1 MAQTVIHPH
10 PNRQSGFS
18 LVELM
23 VSMAIGL
30 VILLAI
36 ISMLVTSSRTQ
47 KELQSSSDIEENG
60 SYSINTLYEELRH
73 TGYFGHYFQSTP
85 TTPATLPDP
94 CAIDATSL
102 LSAIALPIQG
112 YRATSKTSRP
122 DISST
127 SCQTSYLPNA
137 NLQPGSD
144 IIVMR
149 RADTA
154 VLSGTP
160 VTNEVYLQ
168 ANVTTAAI
176 QFGSSTAN
184 VPSTTADGGV
194 VSINKRNGATVS
206 AADTRKLHV
215 TLFFV
220 APCSVGSGTNGICTS
235 SDDTIPTLKRLD
247 LTAASGATAMVI
259 TPVAEGVEFMKVL
272 YGIDTDTATNSQ
284 TGMVGSGVPS
294 TYSNAPTLSQWTS
307 VMSVQAWLLVRTL
320 SQSAGQSDNKSYTLA
335 DITLTATDL
344 NTAYRRHLFSSEVR
358 LTNLAGPRSLE

>member
-1 MAQTVIHPH
+1 MAQTVMHHH
-10 PNRQSGFS
+10 PNQQKGFS

-36 ISMLVTSSRTQ
+36 VSMLVSSSQTQ
-47 KELQSSSDIEENG
+47 KEVQSSSDIEENG
-60 SYSINTLYEELRH
+60 GYSIKTIYDELRH
-73 TGYFGHYFQSTP
+73 AGYFGHYFQSSP
-85 TTPATLPDP
+85 TTPASLPDP
-94 CAIDATSL
+94 CATDATAL
-102 LSAIALPIQG
+102 LNAMAIAVQG
-112 YRATSKTSRP
+112 YRATSSTNRP

-127 SCQTSYLPNA
+127 SCQTLYLPNA
-137 NLQPGSD
+137 NLNPGSD
-144 IIVMR
+144 MIVVR
-149 RADTA
+149 RADTS

-160 VTNEVYLQ
+160 VSNEVYLQ
-168 ANVTTAAI
+168 ANVSSAAI
-176 QFGSSTAN
+176 QFGSSSAS
-184 VPSTTADGGV
+184 VPSTTADNGV
-194 VSINKRNGATVS
+194 VSIYNRSGATTS

-247 LTAASGATAMVI
+247 LTASSGLTAMVI
-259 TPVAEGVEFMKVL
+259 TPVAEGVEYMKVL
-272 YGIDTDTATNSQ
+272 YGIDTDTSTNSQ

-307 VMSVQAWLLVRTL
+307 VMSVQVWLLVRTL
-320 SQSAGQSDNKSYTLA
+320 SSSTGQSDNKSYTLA
-335 DITLTATDL
+335 DLTLTSSDL
-344 NTAYRRHLFSSEVR
+344 NTAYRRHVFSSEVR